1 MSALT
6 TKADIYDKTATSRV
20 RIWKSLTL
28 ATGDTLKT
36 GLKNVWSV
44 STVKPASVTSWSD
57 SAGTI
62 TFTLGASITGPVV
75 VIGR

>member
-6 TKADIYDKTATSRV
+6 TKPDIFDKSNKHQI
-20 RIWKSLTL
+20 RIWKSLAL

-36 GLKNVWSV
+36 GLKTVFSV
-44 STVKPASVTSWSD
+44 STSKPASVTSWSD